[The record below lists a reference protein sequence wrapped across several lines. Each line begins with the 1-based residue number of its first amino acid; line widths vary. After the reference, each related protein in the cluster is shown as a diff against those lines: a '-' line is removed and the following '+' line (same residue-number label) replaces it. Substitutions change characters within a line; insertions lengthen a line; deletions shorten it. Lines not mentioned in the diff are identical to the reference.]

1 MDQSELLRHVTNVLN
16 RMAIPYAIVGSWASG
31 LYGEGRMTFDIDI
44 VLDLKLFQIKE
55 FCEAF
60 PTDEYYLSESDVK
73 DAVRARF
80 QFNLIHPKSGNKVD
94 FIQCR
99 MDSWHANQLARRR
112 DTILHTN
119 TGPITCSLAA
129 PEDVIL
135 GKLWYHSEGGGD
147 RHLRDIAGM
156 VRISRQL
163 INMDEVT
170 RWATSLG
177 YLPAWSKAIEKA
189 DGPELP
195 PGPGVP

>member
-1 MDQSELLRHVTNVLN
+1 MMDQNSLLAYTASVFSEIGIRYCV
-16 RMAIPYAIVGSWASG
+16 VGSMASI
-31 LYGEGRMTFDIDI
+31 LFGEVRSTQDIDI
-44 VLDLKLFQIKE
+44 IADMKATHIKPFLAKYPLPEYLVDDAQVREAVL
-55 FCEAF
+55 
-60 PTDEYYLSESDVK
+60 T
-73 DAVRARF
+73 RF
-80 QFNLIHPKSGNKVD
+80 QFNVIHTTTANKLDIIMPGAGSWKSGQ
-94 FIQCR
+94 IQRAR
-99 MDSWHANQLARRR
+99 MMHIEDVGEVSV
-112 DTILHTN
+112 
-119 TGPITCSLAA
+119 AA

-156 VRISRQL
+156 LRISRQL
-163 INMDEVT
+163 IDMDEVT